1 MSESRSIIGVDLGGT
16 KLAVGLVDDR
26 LGILHKSVG
35 ASLATSPGDCLDN
48 ICRRVEKAVADWGPV
63 DAIGVGTASMVDF
76 RAGRVVVS
84 TNLPLR
90 DVPLRDL
97 LAERFD
103 VPVVI
108 DNDANVACLAEFRYG
123 AGVGT
128 SEMLMLTLGT
138 GIGGGIICGGRPYR
152 GFSGAAAELGHV
164 VIDRNGPRCQG
175 NCPNRGCLE
184 TYASGN
190 AMGTRAMSLAHQ
202 LPESALGRALA
213 AGESVDGPLIT
224 RLAIAGDPDAVGLL
238 TAIGEDLGVG
248 IASLVNIFN
257 PELVVVGGGA
267 AEAGELLLEPAR
279 RTVAERA
286 LQPQRDEVRIAAA
299 HHGPDA
305 GVLGAA
311 ALAVIELFPEDL
323 PPRR

>member
-1 MSESRSIIGVDLGGT
+1 LSESRSIIGVDLGGT
-16 KLAVGLVDDR
+16 KLALALVNDR
-26 LGILHKSVG
+26 LGVLHKSVG
-35 ASLATSPGDCLDN
+35 SSVTTTPEACLDN
-48 ICRRVEKAVADWGPV
+48 IYRRVDKAIADWGPV

-97 LAERFD
+97 LATRFG

-108 DNDANVACLAEFRYG
+108 DNDATVACLAEFRYG

-138 GIGGGIICGGRPYR
+138 GIGGGIICGGHPYR

-164 VIDRNGPRCQG
+164 VIERNGPPCEG

-184 TYASGN
+184 MYASGK
-190 AMGTRAMSLAHQ
+190 AMGTRARALAQ
-202 LPESALGRALA
+202 ERPGSSFGKALA
-213 AGESVDGPLIT
+213 AGEDVDGPLVSS
-224 RLAIAGDPDAVGLL
+224 LALAGDADAVALL
-238 TAIGEDLGVG
+238 SAVGEDLGVG
-248 IASLVNIFN
+248 IASLVNVFN
-257 PELVVVGGGA
+257 PELVVIGGGA
-267 AEAGELLLEPAR
+267 AETGEILLEPAR
-279 RTVAERA
+279 RVVAERA
-286 LQPQRDEVRIAAA
+286 LQPQRDEVRIVAA

-311 ALAVIELFPEDL
+311 ALAVTELFPEDL